1 MWDNVNILL
10 SEYLDENCS
19 MFNLNYLI
27 SINNDT
33 KLLFMFLLR

>member
-1 MWDNVNILL
+1 MWDNINILL
-10 SEYLDENCS
+10 SEYLDENRS
-19 MFNLNYLI
+19 MFNLNYVI